1 MPQPPASLTC
11 LRPSRSTMLIS
22 LASLA
27 LLAST
32 AAALPP
38 SKAPK
43 GFVTT
48 SGTKFKLDGK
58 DFYFAGSNAYVRI
71 LATSRKTTGANKS
84 PQYFPFNNNQADVEA
99 GLTAAKKAGLDVFR
113 TWGFNDKNATY
124 NPTVWRRG
132 SRRHRSRLPAL
143 GGREVDDRRPSL
155 RQSRQRGDESR
166 RQADRRADEQL
177 GRLWGY
183 GCLYCEL
190 GWEISR

>member
-1 MPQPPASLTC
+1 
-11 LRPSRSTMLIS
+11 MLIS

-71 LATSRKTTGANKS
+71 PATPAIPQKSHVLTSHLSTSPSTTTKQTS
-84 PQYFPFNNNQADVEA
+84 KQA
-99 GLTAAKKAGLDVFR
+99 
-113 TWGFNDKNATY
+113 
-124 NPTVWRRG
+124 
-132 SRRHRSRLPAL
+132 
-143 GGREVDDRRPSL
+143 
-155 RQSRQRGDESR
+155 
-166 RQADRRADEQL
+166 
-177 GRLWGY
+177 
-183 GCLYCEL
+183 
-190 GWEISR
+190 